1 MRPTFIATALISPL
15 FFSVAALAAPPV
27 TDATAPSARRLSTGV
42 QPAHVLYSP
51 SISVPASA
59 VMPTNAEFVVRCNV
73 TEAGRAQ
80 DVEVLKS
87 ASTQLDSQVVA
98 AVRQFRFRPATLDR
112 QPVATE
118 MTLTVFVER

>member
-1 MRPTFIATALISPL
+1 MRSTFIATALISPL
-15 FFSVAALAAPPV
+15 FLSVAALAAPPV
-27 TDATAPSARRLSTGV
+27 TDATTPSVRRLSTGV

-51 SISVPASA
+51 SISVPASTN
-59 VMPTNAEFVVRCNV
+59 MPTNAEFVVHCNV
-73 TEAGRAQ
+73 TEAGRAK

-87 ASTQLDSQVVA
+87 ASTQLDAQVVN
-98 AVRQFRFRPATLDR
+98 AVRQFRFRPATLDH